1 MFNIFFWMNLSLLRL
16 KIYFP
21 VLIIYNLSS
30 YNILVS
36 QLLSLSLLREY
47 FLLFSYYIC
56 WFSNISFVGNLNLL
70 CYLSKICLC
79 ISDVLRYQNC
89 MLRHDFILRWI
100 LSLRTWVFNLGNFA
114 IFSYLNIAS
123 LLFLLLFYSGILI
136 PVRFLV
142 ELFKLSFKSFKS
154 SVSLCWIAGT
164 IG

>member
-1 MFNIFFWMNLSLLRL
+1 MNLSLLRL

-89 MLRHDFILRWI
+89 MLRHDFTLR
-100 LSLRTWVFNLGNFA
+100 
-114 IFSYLNIAS
+114 
-123 LLFLLLFYSGILI
+123 
-136 PVRFLV
+136 
-142 ELFKLSFKSFKS
+142 
-154 SVSLCWIAGT
+154 
-164 IG
+164 